1 MATQGGLGTTLT
13 YNSQSITK
21 IMEVDWP
28 EIEKVLAEVTAHD
41 STGGWEEF
49 IATGKF
55 TASDFTITVL
65 WDKALAG
72 HGALLTA
79 HNNGT
84 AHAFS
89 LVGPGTALTVSGSA
103 FVSSIAEESDMED
116 GHKATITISP
126 TGNVTIT

>member
-79 HNNGT
+79 
-84 AHAFS
+84 
-89 LVGPGTALTVSGSA
+89 SGSA